1 MDNNSLTFLIVYL
14 LGFAGMY
21 FYSLKR
27 DDDCDLE
34 RNSGEAFLFGL
45 FWFVIIP
52 IIIVWCLVEKII
64 HQVRAAYN
72 RNKKNG

>member
-1 MDNNSLTFLIVYL
+1 MNSTYLVMLLVYI
-14 LGFAGMY
+14 LGFAVMY

-52 IIIVWCLVEKII
+52 IIIVWCVVEKII

>member
-1 MDNNSLTFLIVYL
+1 MNSTYLVMLVVYI
-14 LGFAGMY
+14 LGFSGMF

-27 DDDCDLE
+27 DEDCDLE
-34 RNSGEAFLFGL
+34 RNPGEAFLFGL

-52 IIIVWCLVEKII
+52 IIIVWFVVEKFI
-64 HQVRAAYN
+64 HLVRATYN